1 MQSRRSPIPT
11 SSSPT
16 PEARQPDFGARA
28 STYDELR
35 PQDDNWW
42 ELYELVSREAGLRGE
57 RVLDAG
63 CGTGRLVAALAR
75 DSSVWGIDASPE
87 MLAVAR
93 ERVPQGVRL
102 KQARA
107 EAPPFKAGW
116 FDRVVY
122 WLVVHLL
129 DRPEAFRAAHRLLAP
144 GGRACVVTFD
154 STYFSD
160 YWLNRYF
167 PRFEAIDRARFP
179 TAESLE
185 AELREAGFER
195 VRLLRH
201 RQSDQLGRD
210 QALAKVAGR
219 HISTFDLLEPEEYQE
234 GRARVERE
242 LPDVVE
248 YEIHWLVAIAE
259 R

>member
-1 MQSRRSPIPT
+1 
-11 SSSPT
+11 
-16 PEARQPDFGARA
+16 
-28 STYDELR
+28 
-35 PQDDNWW
+35 
-42 ELYELVSREAGLRGE
+42 
-57 RVLDAG
+57 VLDVG
-63 CGTGRLVAALAR
+63 CGTGRLVAELAR
-75 DSSVWGIDASPE
+75 HSSVWGIDASPE

-93 ERVPQGVRL
+93 QRVPDKVKLKLGQG
-102 KQARA
+102 
-107 EAPPFKAGW
+107 ESPPFKAGW

-129 DRPEAFRAAHRLLAP
+129 ERPEAFRAAHRLLAP
-144 GGRACVVTFD
+144 GGRACIVTFD
-154 STYFSD
+154 ATYFSD

-179 TAESLE
+179 TADDLES
-185 AELREAGFER
+185 ELRESGFDR

-201 RQSDQLGRD
+201 HQRDRIGRE

-219 HISTFDLLEPEEYQE
+219 HISTFDLLEPQEYEE

-248 YEIHWLVAIAE
+248 YDIRWLIAVAE